1 MLSKEEFLLF
11 LFFKKLRYFFFQS
24 PQKVLIHF
32 INMPGKIAYQSSQLF
47 TLTSV
52 YNQKRSVKFRQKLG
66 SVILQVFMNENE
78 TAIYK

>member
-1 MLSKEEFLLF
+1 
-11 LFFKKLRYFFFQS
+11 
-24 PQKVLIHF
+24 
-32 INMPGKIAYQSSQLF
+32 MPGKIAYQSSQLF

>member
-1 MLSKEEFLLF
+1 
-11 LFFKKLRYFFFQS
+11 
-24 PQKVLIHF
+24 
-32 INMPGKIAYQSSQLF
+32 MPGKIAYQLSKLF

-78 TAIYK
+78 TTIYK